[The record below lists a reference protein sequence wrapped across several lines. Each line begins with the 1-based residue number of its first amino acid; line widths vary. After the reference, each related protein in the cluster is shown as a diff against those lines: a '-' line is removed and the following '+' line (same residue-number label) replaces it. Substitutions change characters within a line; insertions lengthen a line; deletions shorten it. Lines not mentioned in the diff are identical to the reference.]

1 MRDHIPGMR
10 CHYCGR
16 QGGPKETLL
25 TRHVSIQHLGRG
37 RAKRIKRTLV
47 ATSDPRHQLLSPL
60 SPAPGFAP
68 VTDPSRAPLPI
79 RAR

>member
-47 ATSDPRHQLLSPL
+47 ATSTHVTNCCLRCHPPL
-60 SPAPGFAP
+60 
-68 VTDPSRAPLPI
+68 VSRP
-79 RAR
+79 